1 MMQLIAS
8 IMAMVFLFVIIF
20 FKFNLF
26 FKAVFFAINHCCF
39 NPGTCKRFLDKKG
52 CFMALSLSSDR
63 AQGNSDFHKSKLR
76 K

>member
-1 MMQLIAS
+1 MAS
-8 IMAMVFLFVIIF
+8 MIAMVLLLVSIF
-20 FKFNLF
+20 FKINLV
-26 FKAVFFAINHCCF
+26 FKVVFFAINHCFF
-39 NPGTCKRFLDKKG
+39 NPGTCKRFLYKKG